1 MLSKTKNED
10 RQPFEWMI
18 DANAQDLG
26 LLDFVRPNGSA
37 SYITVGDYRQ
47 LADGPFH
54 AGTRSG
60 SKAEYVDEANRL
72 HFYVL
77 DVPRD
82 AQGVLHYVVGA
93 RSLDSRIGRAGVRL
107 SAGKV
112 GQMYK
117 NTDSEFSTTCTF
129 DLKNTGKSSAQAR
142 GNTTSYLQSDLYR
155 LSVEVDGEGWQAVLP
170 NEFASATFGE
180 STKVKVAVGA
190 GNGAARQGKVY
201 LTAVFELDA
210 SQVSKK
216 TCRVGRGY

>member
-1 MLSKTKNED
+1 

-26 LLDFVRPNGSA
+26 PLDFVRPNGSA

-47 LADGPFH
+47 LADGLFH

-77 DVPRD
+77 NVARD

-93 RSLDSRIGRAGVRL
+93 RSLDSVKARAGVRL

-112 GQMYK
+112 GKAY
-117 NTDSEFSTTCTF
+117 NATASEFVTTCTF
-129 DLKNTGKSSAQAR
+129 DLKNISKPPAEAG
-142 GNTTSYLQSDLYR
+142 GNTTLHLRSDVYR
-155 LSVEVDGEGWQAVLP
+155 LSVAVDDEGWQAVLP
-170 NEFASATFGE
+170 NEFASAIFDG
-180 STKVKVAVGA
+180 STAVKVA
-190 GNGAARQGKVY
+190 
-201 LTAVFELDA
+201 
-210 SQVSKK
+210 
-216 TCRVGRGY
+216 